1 MGIDFSH
8 GEAHW
13 AYSGFMRFRSL
24 LAETLGYT
32 TPLTEMYDN
41 GTYDIMKKEPIYP
54 LINHSDC
61 DGELT
66 VAEMKQILPQLI
78 KIVDIWKEQP
88 EDSAGKFEI
97 NRTNAFIDGMEEAV
111 AADESFEFW

>member
-32 TPLTEMYDN
+32 TPLIDMYDN
-41 GTYDIMKKEPIYP
+41 GTHDVMENEAIWP

-66 VAEMKQILPQLI
+66 VKEMKQILPQLI
-78 KIVDIWKEQP
+78 LIVDQWKELP
-88 EDSAGKFEI
+88 DGSACKYEI
-97 NRTNAFIDGMEEAV
+97 DRTNAFIDGMEVAVEAN
-111 AADESFEFW
+111 ETFEFM

>member
-24 LAETLGYT
+24 LAETLGYR
-32 TPLTEMYDN
+32 TPLSEMYN
-41 GTYDIMKKEPIYP
+41 SGTHDVMKNEPIWP

-66 VAEMKQILPQLI
+66 VEEMKQILPQLI
-78 KIVDIWKEQP
+78 AIVNIWEGQHDGSP
-88 EDSAGKFEI
+88 GKYEI
-97 NRTNAFIDGMEEAV
+97 ERTNAFIDGMKIAIDD
-111 AADESFEFW
+111 DETFEFC